1 MTLEELEK
9 AVEQGTVDTV
19 LLAITDMQGRLQG
32 KRLTA
37 THFLAEVVEHGAEG
51 CNYLLAVDVD
61 MATVEGYAMSSWE
74 RGYGDMMMVP
84 DLDTLRPV
92 PWQEGTVICLADVA
106 WLDGS
111 EVVASP
117 RQILRRQ
124 LARLAE
130 RGWIAN
136 AGTELEFMVFLDT
149 YEEAW
154 HKSYRDLRPANLYNV
169 DYSLLGTAR
178 VEPLIRRIRNSMA
191 AAGMVVEDSK
201 GECNFGQHEI
211 NFRYADALRTADEHA
226 IFKNGA
232 KEIAAEE
239 GMAISFMAKYDEREG
254 NSCHIH
260 FSLAD
265 DERPA
270 VRTRRERRLFDSF
283 LAGQLACLREM
294 TLLLA
299 PNVNSYKR
307 YAAASFAPTTVAWGQ
322 DNRTCSLRVVGHGP
336 SKRFENRA
344 GGADLN
350 PYLAL
355 SAIIAS
361 GLHGVD
367 AGLEL
372 EPALEGNAYAD
383 AERPRVPQTLRDAR
397 ELFAA
402 QRCRARGVRRGGRR
416 PLPQRRRRRARGL
429 PLRGHRLG
437 ALPRVR
443 AAVSRVWKRWPVGR
457 SARSRPPHRMRCS
470 RPFAR
475 RRRSRRPS
483 TGSAPRSSSACF
495 APGSQL
501 PAERELCARLGIAR
515 STLRQA
521 LTALTQSGHVFATR
535 GRGGGTFVSDPQ
547 PPADPPSALM
557 LSPVAGDLRPA
568 PGRRAGRGG
577 AGRRAGE
584 RRRAGRARRGRID
597 ARGHAR
603 GLRRLPP
610 GGHPAARR
618 AGRGDGLDQAGPRDD
633 RGAGRD
639 DRPDRL
645 HRPPSRGA
653 GLLQRPAPAAAR
665 RRSRGRRDARRA
677 GHDRAPAGHRARAR
691 GPAAERLTGPI
702 SGPSSPVGQV
712 SAEGPEICASCT

>member
-1 MTLEELEK
+1 MKLEELRE
-9 AVEQGTVDTV
+9 AVEQAAVDTV
-19 LLAITDMQGRLQG
+19 LLAMTDMQGRLQG

-37 THFLAEVVEHGAEG
+37 THFLDQVVEHGAEG

-61 MATVEGYAMSSWE
+61 MATVDGYDMSSWE
-74 RGYGDMMMVP
+74 RGYGDMLMVP

-92 PWQEGTVICLADVA
+92 PWQEGTVVCLADVA

-130 RGWIAN
+130 RGWMAN
-136 AGTELEFMVFLDT
+136 AGTELEFMVFKDT

-154 HKSYRDLRPANLYNV
+154 HKAYRDLRPANLYNV

-211 NFRYADALRTADEHA
+211 NFHYADALRTADEHV

-232 KEIAAEE
+232 KEIAAQE

-265 DERPA
+265 EEGALFQRDER
-270 VRTRRERRLFDSF
+270 LFESF

-307 YAAASFAPTTVAWGQ
+307 YAAASFAPTAVAWGK

-336 SKRFENRA
+336 GRRFENRV

-350 PYLAL
+350 PYLAIAAL
-355 SAIIAS
+355 IAS
-361 GLHGVD
+361 GLHGVEQ
-367 AGLEL
+367 GLEL

-383 AERPRVPQTLRDAR
+383 EQRPRVPTTLHAAR

-402 QRCRARGVRRGGRR
+402 SDVAREAFGEEVV
-416 PLPQRRRRRARGL
+416 
-429 PLRGHRLG
+429 GHYLNHADVELAAFG
-437 ALPRVR
+437 
-443 AAVSRVWKRWPVGR
+443 AAVTDW
-457 SARSRPPHRMRCS
+457 
-470 RPFAR
+470 
-475 RRRSRRPS
+475 
-483 TGSAPRSSSACF
+483 
-495 APGSQL
+495 
-501 PAERELCARLGIAR
+501 ER
-515 STLRQA
+515 
-521 LTALTQSGHVFATR
+521 FR
-535 GRGGGTFVSDPQ
+535 GF
-547 PPADPPSALM
+547 
-557 LSPVAGDLRPA
+557 
-568 PGRRAGRGG
+568 
-577 AGRRAGE
+577 
-584 RRRAGRARRGRID
+584 
-597 ARGHAR
+597 
-603 GLRRLPP
+603 
-610 GGHPAARR
+610 
-618 AGRGDGLDQAGPRDD
+618 
-633 RGAGRD
+633 
-639 DRPDRL
+639 
-645 HRPPSRGA
+645 
-653 GLLQRPAPAAAR
+653 
-665 RRSRGRRDARRA
+665 
-677 GHDRAPAGHRARAR
+677 
-691 GPAAERLTGPI
+691 ERL
-702 SGPSSPVGQV
+702 
-712 SAEGPEICASCT
+712 

>member
-1 MTLEELEK
+1 MNLEELTE
-9 AVEQGTVDTV
+9 AVERGTIDTV
-19 LLAITDMQGRLQG
+19 LLALTDMQGRLQG

-61 MATVEGYAMSSWE
+61 MATVGGYAMSSWE
-74 RGYGDMMMVP
+74 RGYGDMMLVP
-84 DLDTLRPV
+84 DLETLRPV
-92 PWQEGTVICLADVA
+92 PWQEGTAICLADIA

-130 RGWIAN
+130 RGWSAN
-136 AGTELEFMVFLDT
+136 AGTELEFMVFKDT

-154 HKSYRDLRPANLYNV
+154 QKAYRDLRPANLYNV

-211 NFRYADALRTADEHA
+211 NFRYAGALRTCDEHA

-232 KEIAAEE
+232 KEIAAQE
-239 GMAISFMAKYDEREG
+239 GTSISFMAKYDEREG

-265 DERPA
+265 EQGPLFA
-270 VRTRRERRLFDSF
+270 REENDRLFDSF

-307 YAAASFAPTTVAWGQ
+307 YAAASFAPTTVAWGK

-355 SAIIAS
+355 AAIIAS
-361 GLHGVD
+361 GLHGID

-372 EPALEGNAYAD
+372 EPPLEGNAYAD
-383 AERPRVPQTLRDAR
+383 EERPRVPATLQAAR
-397 ELFAA
+397 ELFAGSEVA
-402 QRCRARGVRRGGRR
+402 KAAFGEEVVAHYLNAADVELAAFG
-416 PLPQRRRRRARGL
+416 
-429 PLRGHRLG
+429 
-437 ALPRVR
+437 
-443 AAVSRVWKRWPVGR
+443 AAVTDW
-457 SARSRPPHRMRCS
+457 
-470 RPFAR
+470 
-475 RRRSRRPS
+475 
-483 TGSAPRSSSACF
+483 
-495 APGSQL
+495 
-501 PAERELCARLGIAR
+501 ER
-515 STLRQA
+515 
-521 LTALTQSGHVFATR
+521 FR
-535 GRGGGTFVSDPQ
+535 GF
-547 PPADPPSALM
+547 
-557 LSPVAGDLRPA
+557 
-568 PGRRAGRGG
+568 
-577 AGRRAGE
+577 
-584 RRRAGRARRGRID
+584 
-597 ARGHAR
+597 
-603 GLRRLPP
+603 
-610 GGHPAARR
+610 
-618 AGRGDGLDQAGPRDD
+618 
-633 RGAGRD
+633 
-639 DRPDRL
+639 
-645 HRPPSRGA
+645 
-653 GLLQRPAPAAAR
+653 
-665 RRSRGRRDARRA
+665 
-677 GHDRAPAGHRARAR
+677 
-691 GPAAERLTGPI
+691 ERL
-702 SGPSSPVGQV
+702 
-712 SAEGPEICASCT
+712 